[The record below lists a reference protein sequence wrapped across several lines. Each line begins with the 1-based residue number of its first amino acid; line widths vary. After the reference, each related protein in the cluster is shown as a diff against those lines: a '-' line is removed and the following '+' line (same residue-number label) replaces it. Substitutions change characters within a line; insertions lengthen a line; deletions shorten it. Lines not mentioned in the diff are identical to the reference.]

1 MCNWPVDRRRP
12 SYAESGVSESKTVN
26 LFHRPGFPSFLEGIY
41 QGRFE
46 WDVIS
51 DFVAQDSADEKAGDA
66 VVERLADILRDRVN
80 PTAVDAT
87 RELPEGL
94 LEELRRD
101 GFLNLQDSPDVGGLG
116 LSAYNTFRVVQA
128 AASWSVPVALVLGIQ
143 TAVGSGTYL
152 RALPPGDLYSYVEQR
167 LLDGIISGS
176 ADTEPAGASNSARQT
191 RAVPTDD
198 GETFLL
204 TGEKIHIGNGPIAD
218 VVTVSAM
225 LDEDGQDRPRLFFVE
240 TSDPGFRI
248 RSRHE
253 FMGVKGFPN
262 AALVL
267 DGVRVPRA
275 RMIVEVDPETEVR
288 ITPELTMAVVRG
300 RLHLITAPGLAISKL
315 CLEWSR
321 NFLNR
326 RTVDGRPLGD
336 REEIQHMVSSTM
348 ADVFAIQA
356 LAEWSL
362 LPADQPGLGINVAFE
377 QNVTKAISAEI
388 CWRVADRTMDLLAG
402 EGFETAPSKA
412 RRGVP
417 ALPLERFYRDARNLR
432 ISGGVS
438 FLLQFWAARMSQFTY
453 YGPDRARPTDAPPPD
468 PGRPAAP
475 VQEPRADGLDPVN
488 AGHLRFAAAET
499 RRLGASCEEFA
510 ADHPAPGLFDHQH
523 RLIAYS
529 RIADEILTM
538 SVVLAR
544 AARLHREG
552 GTGAQDLAHIYC
564 ARARDRLA
572 GLWRQAEPETAG
584 PGHAAVSD
592 AWLGGDDRYASL
604 TDGVIT
610 DIPPTADTH
619 PGER

>member
-1 MCNWPVDRRRP
+1 M
-12 SYAESGVSESKTVN
+12 
-26 LFHRPGFPSFLEGIY
+26 
-41 QGRFE
+41 
-46 WDVIS
+46 IS
-51 DFVAQDSADEKAGDA
+51 NFVAQDSADARVGDA
-66 VVERLADILRDRVN
+66 AVARLTDILRDRVN

-94 LEELRRD
+94 LEELRSK
-101 GFLNLQDSPDVGGLG
+101 GFLNLQDSPDVNGLG
-116 LSAYNTFRVVQA
+116 LSGYNTFRVVQA

-176 ADTEPAGASNSARQT
+176 ADTEPTGASNSARQT

-225 LDEDGQDRPRLFFVE
+225 LDEDGRDRPRLFFVE
-240 TSDPGFRI
+240 TSDPGFSV

-267 DGVRVPRA
+267 DGVRVPRE
-275 RMIVEVDPETEVR
+275 RMITEADPDTEVR
-288 ITPELTMAVVRG
+288 ITAELTMAVVRG
-300 RLHLITAPGLAISKL
+300 RLHLITAPGLAIAKL

-321 NFLNR
+321 NFVNR
-326 RTVDGRPLGD
+326 RTVDGRPLGV
-336 REEIQHMVSSTM
+336 REEIQHMVASTM
-348 ADVFAIQA
+348 ADVFAIEA

-362 LPADQPGLGINVAFE
+362 LPTDQPELGVNVAFE

-388 CWRVADRTMDLLAG
+388 CWRAADRTMDLLAG

-438 FLLQFWAARMSQFTY
+438 FLLHFWAARMSQFSY
-453 YGPDRARPTDAPPPD
+453 YGPARAGQSAALAQDAGQQPCT
-468 PGRPAAP
+468 
-475 VQEPRADGLDPVN
+475 DGLDPVN
-488 AGHLRFAAAET
+488 ADHLRFAAAQT
-499 RRLGASCEEFA
+499 RLLGTACERFTA
-510 ADHPAPGLFDHQH
+510 GHSVPGLYEHQH
-523 RLIAYS
+523 RLIAFS
-529 RIADEILTM
+529 RIADELLTM
-538 SVVLAR
+538 SVVLAK

-552 GTGAQDLAHIYC
+552 RTGVQDLAAVHC
-564 ARARDRLA
+564 AGARDRLA
-572 GLWRQAEPETAG
+572 GLWRQAEPATPG
-584 PGHAAVSD
+584 PDHAAVSD
-592 AWLGGDDRYASL
+592 AWLSGDRKYASL
-604 TDGVIT
+604 LAGVIT
-610 DIPPTADTH
+610 DVPPTADTH

>member
-1 MCNWPVDRRRP
+1 MSD
-12 SYAESGVSESKTVN
+12 SKSVN
-26 LFHRPGFPSFLEGIY
+26 LFHRHGVPSFLEGIY

-46 WDVIS
+46 WDMIS
-51 DFVAQDSADEKAGDA
+51 NFVAQDSADEKAGDA
-66 VVERLADILRDRVN
+66 AVERLTDILRNRVN

-94 LEELRRD
+94 LEELRRT
-101 GFLNLQDSPDVGGLG
+101 GFLNLQDSPDIGGLG
-116 LSAYNTFRVVQA
+116 LSSYNTFRVVQA

-152 RALPPGDLYSYVEQR
+152 RALPPGELHSYVEQR

-198 GETFLL
+198 GEAFLL

-218 VVTVSAM
+218 IVTVSAM

-240 TSDPGFRI
+240 TSDPGFSI

-267 DGVRVPRA
+267 DGVRVPRE
-275 RMIVEVDPETEVR
+275 RMIVEVDPDTEVR

-300 RLHLITAPGLAISKL
+300 RLHLITAPSLAISKL

-321 NFLNR
+321 NFVNR
-326 RTVDGRPLGD
+326 RTIDGRPLGA

-362 LPADQPGLGINVAFE
+362 LPADQPDLGLNVAFE

-388 CWRVADRTMDLLAG
+388 CWRAADRTMDLLAG

-412 RRGVP
+412 RRGAP

-453 YGPDRARPTDAPPPD
+453 YGPDHA
-468 PGRPAAP
+468 GQSAALSQDGGQQP
-475 VQEPRADGLDPVN
+475 CTDGLDPSN
-488 AGHLRFAAAET
+488 ADHLRFAAAET
-499 RRLGASCEEFA
+499 RRLGAACQKFA
-510 ADHPAPGLFDHQH
+510 ADHPAPGLYEHQH
-523 RLIAYS
+523 RLIAFS

-538 SVVLAR
+538 SVVLAK
-544 AARLHREG
+544 AARLHHEG
-552 GTGAQDLAHIYC
+552 RTEAQDLAAVHC
-564 ARARDRLA
+564 AHARDRLA

-584 PGHAAVSD
+584 PDHAAVSD
-592 AWLGGDDRYASL
+592 AWLSGDDTYASL
-604 TDGVIT
+604 ITGVIT
-610 DIPPTADTH
+610 DVPPTADTH
-619 PGER
+619 PGKR

>member
-1 MCNWPVDRRRP
+1 M
-12 SYAESGVSESKTVN
+12 
-26 LFHRPGFPSFLEGIY
+26 
-41 QGRFE
+41 
-46 WDVIS
+46 
-51 DFVAQDSADEKAGDA
+51 
-66 VVERLADILRDRVN
+66 ERLVDILKSRVN
-80 PTAVDAT
+80 PTAVDVA

-94 LEELRRD
+94 LEELRRN
-101 GFLNLQDSPDVGGLG
+101 GFLNLQDPPDVNGLG
-116 LSAYNTFRVVQA
+116 LSSYNTFRVVQA

-191 RAVPTDD
+191 RAVPIDN

-240 TSDPGFRI
+240 TSDPGFSV

-267 DGVRVPRA
+267 DGVRVPRE
-275 RMIVEVDPETEVR
+275 RMIVEVDPDTEVR

-321 NFLNR
+321 NFVNR
-326 RTVDGRPLGD
+326 RTVDGRPLGS
-336 REEIQHMVSSTM
+336 REEIQHMVSATM

-362 LPADQPGLGINVAFE
+362 LPADQPDLGLNVAFE

-402 EGFETAPSKA
+402 EGFETAVSKA

-438 FLLQFWAARMSQFTY
+438 FLLQFWAARMSQFSY
-453 YGPDRARPTDAPPPD
+453 YGPGHGGQAAASSRDA
-468 PGRPAAP
+468 GR
-475 VQEPRADGLDPVN
+475 EPRTKDLDPVN
-488 AGHLRFAAAET
+488 ADHLRFAAAET
-499 RRLGASCEEFA
+499 RRLGTACEEFVA
-510 ADHPAPGLFDHQH
+510 GHPAPGLYEHQH
-523 RLIAYS
+523 RLIAFS
-529 RIADEILTM
+529 QIADEILTM
-538 SVVLAR
+538 SVVLAK
-544 AARLHREG
+544 AARLYREG
-552 GTGAQDLAHIYC
+552 RTEAQNLADIHC
-564 ARARDRLA
+564 SHARDRLA

-584 PGHAAVSD
+584 PDHAAVSD
-592 AWLGGDDRYASL
+592 AWLSGDDRYASL
-604 TDGVIT
+604 LTGVIT
-610 DIPPTADTH
+610 DVPPTADTH